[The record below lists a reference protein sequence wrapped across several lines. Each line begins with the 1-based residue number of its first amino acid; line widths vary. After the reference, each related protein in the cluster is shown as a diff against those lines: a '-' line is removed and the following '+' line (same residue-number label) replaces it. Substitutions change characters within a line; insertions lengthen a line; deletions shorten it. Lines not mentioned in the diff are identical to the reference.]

1 MFFKNRPAFQ
11 VAMKICSFIQE
22 NLGMIGEM
30 KGKNQSV
37 PAYLVSIYD
46 LVLKVRQLIDGY
58 TNASLL
64 ISNMQN
70 FRPVK
75 PDTLPKQKMELV

>member
-1 MFFKNRPAFQ
+1 
-11 VAMKICSFIQE
+11 
-22 NLGMIGEM
+22 MIGEM